1 MVGPLTLPEGQLLRP
16 AAEGGARQQ
25 GFITSLS
32 TGKPTRLFIHTV
44 QLDPVTHRAA
54 DITIQALRGG
64 MELPVDLKI
73 SDPAV
78 GTIDARVTIA
88 GGTDHAVTQFTP
100 LHEGSVA
107 LSVVVPPGFTEA
119 SNDGWLKVTV
129 SK

>member
-32 TGKPTRLFIHTV
+32 AKPTRLFIHTV

-64 MELPVDLKI
+64 LELPVDLKI

-78 GTIDARVTIA
+78 GAIDAHVTIA
-88 GGTDHAVTQFTP
+88 GGADHATTQFTP
-100 LHEGSVA
+100 LNEGSVA